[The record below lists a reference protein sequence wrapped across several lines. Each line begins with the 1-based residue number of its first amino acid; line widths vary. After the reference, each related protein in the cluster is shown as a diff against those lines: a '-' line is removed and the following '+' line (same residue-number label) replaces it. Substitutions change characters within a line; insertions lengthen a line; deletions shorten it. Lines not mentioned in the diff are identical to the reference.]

1 MLRRTMLGAA
11 AASVPLIG
19 ARAQADY
26 PNRPIRMIVPFPPGG
41 PADITARLYAPV
53 LSTIL
58 KQTVLVENR
67 AGGSGIAGTDFVL
80 KSPADGYTLAATN
93 GGSLVITP
101 HLMPNMPFRVP
112 DDMTPISPSMQ
123 VPQALVAPASLGV
136 RTLPELLD
144 LAKRQPNR
152 LNIGTAGASGI
163 SHLAA
168 LLFKM
173 QTGASVEV
181 VTYRGAAP
189 AVTDLVAGQ
198 IQLLFADLPV
208 LLPQIQAGSL
218 VALALAA
225 RKRAPELP
233 NLPTTGE
240 YGFPKVL
247 AENWYCTVA
256 PRGLPP
262 AIAETL
268 SRALKAASEA
278 PAVKDALSAQGA
290 QASWMSMPDFAAFI
304 AAESA
309 VWREVVVSSGVKFE

>member
-1 MLRRTMLGAA
+1 MLRRTLLGAA
-11 AASVPLIG
+11 AASVPLAG
-19 ARAQADY
+19 VRAQADY
-26 PNRPIRMIVPFPPGG
+26 PSRPIRMIVPFPPGG

-67 AGGSGIAGTDFVL
+67 AGGSGIAGTDAAL
-80 KSPADGYTLAATN
+80 KSPADGYTLATTN

-101 HLMPNMPFRVP
+101 HVMPSMPFKVP
-112 DDMTPISPSMQ
+112 EDVTALSPVML
-123 VPQALVAPASLGV
+123 VPEALVAPASLGV
-136 RTLPELLD
+136 KTLPELLE
-144 LAKRQPNR
+144 LAKRQPNQ

-173 QTGASVEV
+173 QTGASIEV
-181 VTYRGAAP
+181 VPYRGAAP

-225 RKRAPELP
+225 RTRIRS
-233 NLPTTGE
+233 
-240 YGFPKVL
+240 Y
-247 AENWYCTVA
+247 
-256 PRGLPP
+256 
-262 AIAETL
+262 AITE
-268 SRALKAASEA
+268 AACCRTICS
-278 PAVKDALSAQGA
+278 
-290 QASWMSMPDFAAFI
+290 
-304 AAESA
+304 
-309 VWREVVVSSGVKFE
+309 